1 MTRTEMTR
9 IEAELEIRDGIRL
22 SMVTHQVPL
31 PDGAPAHP
39 AECDQLRH
47 LRVRAVAAPDDPS
60 QADAVIVLLPGAIAG
75 ARSLQPLGRNTV
87 RNLAA
92 AGIRA
97 EVWVLDRRA
106 NGVEDHSAIEVAMAE
121 GDYHLAFD
129 YLYGGKRVGGRT
141 FDGFRRDRDLGFL
154 SEFGSARTVEDTHAV
169 LCREIPDADTRAQ
182 KVFLGGHSLGGIQA
196 GTYAA
201 WDFDG
206 RPGHEQI
213 AGLIALDTV
222 THLDPLRLERRRAL
236 AGPLGVLARAAERGP
251 ALMRRRLAPNSTA
264 FLKGGWGNA
273 ETFAIVAA
281 VGAAATLAPD
291 EESDILR
298 LLPERG
304 TPDLIVRGSTART
317 WREFLTGTPDYRK
330 LRLTNQAVLGLLGG
344 AHTSVNFAILSMSC
358 GTLDSAEVAPRTF
371 PLSFEAGQTPG
382 VRPLYQAA
390 CGTAPRYSPTSFE
403 TLYRWRDYDRCGTP
417 DAPAQFTRTGIAAAT
432 GESEVVS
439 LAELAGILAGGRLN
453 VFEDYF
459 PVRQPLDAFAAMA
472 GCRTGSLAPIRHERG
487 AARLPFVNL
496 MGGSSFTQVIAR
508 LGVYPEQ
515 NVHWFPGYLHCDLAA
530 GADPR
535 TDGSP
540 EPIAAHLTEFVR
552 TTLASVTLA
561 S

>member
-1 MTRTEMTR
+1 MTRVE
-9 IEAELEIRDGIRL
+9 EELEIRDGIRL
-22 SMVTHQVPL
+22 SMVTHRVPL
-31 PDGAPAHP
+31 PEGAPAHP
-39 AECDQLRH
+39 ADCDLLRH
-47 LRVRAVAAPDDPS
+47 LRVRAASASDDPAG
-60 QADAVIVLLPGAIAG
+60 ADAVIVLLPGAIAG

-87 RNLAA
+87 RRLAA
-92 AGIRA
+92 AGVRA

-129 YLYGGKRVGGRT
+129 YYYRGREVGGRT
-141 FDGFRRDRDLGFL
+141 FGGFRRDRELGFL
-154 SEFGSARTVEDTHAV
+154 ADFGSARTVEDTHAV

-213 AGLIALDTV
+213 AGLIALDTI
-222 THLDPLRLERRRAL
+222 THLDPLRLERRRMLTGPVGAL
-236 AGPLGVLARAAERGP
+236 GRAAERGP
-251 ALMRRRLAPNSTA
+251 ALMRRRLMPNSTA

-298 LLPERG
+298 LLPEHG

-344 AHTSVNFAILSMSC
+344 AHTSVNFAVLSMSC

-371 PLSFEAGQTPG
+371 PLSFEAGQARG
-382 VRPLYQAA
+382 VRSLYQAA
-390 CGTAPRYSPTSFE
+390 CGTAPRYSPTSFD

-417 DAPAQFTRTGIAAAT
+417 DAPAQFTRTGIPAAT
-432 GESEVVS
+432 GDSEVVS

-459 PVRQPLDAFAAMA
+459 PVRQPLDAFATMA
-472 GCRTGSLAPIRHERG
+472 GCRTGSLASIRHERG

-496 MGGSSFTQVIAR
+496 MGGSSFTQVIAG
-508 LGVYPEQ
+508 LGVYPEE

-535 TDGSP
+535 ADGSP
-540 EPIAAHLTEFVR
+540 EPIATHLTDFVR
-552 TTLASVTLA
+552 STLASVTIA

>member
-1 MTRTEMTR
+1 MTRTE
-9 IEAELEIRDGIRL
+9 EVLEVSGGIRL
-22 SMVTHQVPL
+22 SMVTHTVPL
-31 PDGAPAHP
+31 PEGFPAHP
-39 AECDQLRH
+39 ADCDELRH
-47 LRVRAVAAPDDPS
+47 LRVKQAATPDDPTH
-60 QADAVIVLLPGAIAG
+60 AEAIVVLLPGAIAG

-92 AGIRA
+92 AGIAA

-106 NGVEDHSAIEVAMAE
+106 NGLEDHSAIEVAMAE

-129 YLYGGKRVGGRT
+129 YYYGGKTVGGRI
-141 FDGFRRDRDLGFL
+141 FPGFHRDRTLGFL
-154 SEFGSARTVEDTHAV
+154 AEFGSARTVEDTHAV
-169 LCREIPDADTRAQ
+169 LCRELPDADVRAQ

-213 AGLIALDTV
+213 AGLVALDTV
-222 THLDPLRLERRRAL
+222 THLDPLRLARRRAL
-236 AGPLGVLARAAERGP
+236 AAPLGAVARAVERVP
-251 ALMRRRLAPNSTA
+251 ALLRRGLAPRSTA
-264 FLKGGWGNA
+264 ILKGGWGNPEA
-273 ETFAIVAA
+273 FAILAA
-281 VGAAATLAPD
+281 IGAAATLAPD

-298 LLPERG
+298 LLPRGG
-304 TPDLIVRGSTART
+304 TPELIVRGSTART
-317 WREFLTGTPDYRK
+317 WREFVSGTPDYRK

-344 AHTSVNFAILSMSC
+344 AHTSVNFAILSSSC

-371 PLSFEAGQTPG
+371 PLSFEAGQTRG

-390 CGTAPRYSPTSFE
+390 CGTAPRFSPTSFD

-417 DAPAQFTRTGIAAAT
+417 DAPAQFTRSGIPVAT
-432 GESEVVS
+432 AESEVVS
-439 LAELAGILAGGRLN
+439 LAELARMLAGGRLN

-459 PVRQPLDAFAAMA
+459 PTRQTLDAVATFA
-472 GCRTGSLAPIRHERG
+472 GCRTGSLAPIRHKLG
-487 AARLPFVNL
+487 AARLPFINL
-496 MGGSSFTQVIAR
+496 MGQSSFTHTIAG

-515 NVHWFPGYLHCDLAA
+515 NVHWFPGYLHCDVAA

-535 TDGSP
+535 ADGSP
-540 EPIAAHLTEFVR
+540 EPIAARLAEFVR
-552 TTLASVTLA
+552 TTLTSMPLA